1 MRLPS
6 TDSDSPVEVQTPVQP
21 KPRAPWIL
29 LLPLLLGA
37 GIVWQQTR
45 DTSQPDDTPPPR
57 IHRKP
62 LHKPTPQSLGTPK
75 PALQYSNPTTILV
88 PGDDEKLH
96 EKPFKNDVPAKD
108 DANLNEAYT
117 RWINAVV
124 QATPELF
131 PPGTRVQS
139 VKVGGDAEPA
149 QVSFNQAFAKPEFWN
164 GETKTKMAV
173 YSIVNTLSPV
183 MAGKGRNVPVQI
195 LVDGKRIETLGEF
208 DTSDAIEPD
217 FSLNAAHSSN
227 SDNTSD
233 ANNAVNISGG
243 ANTSTSLNASNPKL
257 DAEGRANP

>member
-1 MRLPS
+1 MRLPL

-45 DTSQPDDTPPPR
+45 DTPQPEDTTPER

-62 LHKPTPQSLGTPK
+62 ISTPTPQATPAITPK
-75 PALQYSNPTTILV
+75 PAIEYSIPDTILV

-96 EKPFKNDVPAKD
+96 EKPFKNDISAKGG
-108 DANLNEAYT
+108 ANLPSVYT

-139 VKVGGDAEPA
+139 VKVGSDAEPA
-149 QVSFNQAFAKPEFWN
+149 QVSFNQAFSKPEFWN

-217 FSLNAAHSSN
+217 FSLNADSLH
-227 SDNTSD
+227 DNA
-233 ANNAVNISGG
+233 ANNVTDSAAKGQD
-243 ANTSTSLNASNPKL
+243 NP
-257 DAEGRANP
+257 

>member
-21 KPRAPWIL
+21 KPRTPWIL

-45 DTSQPDDTPPPR
+45 DTPQPEDTTRER

-62 LHKPTPQSLGTPK
+62 ISTPTPQATPAITPK
-75 PALQYSNPTTILV
+75 PAIEYSIPDTILV

-96 EKPFKNDVPAKD
+96 EKPFKNDVSAKGG
-108 DANLNEAYT
+108 ANLPSVYT

-139 VKVGGDAEPA
+139 VKLGNESEPA
-149 QVSFNQAFAKPEFWN
+149 QVDFNAAFAKSDFWH
-164 GETKTKMAV
+164 GETQTKMAI
-173 YSIVNTLSPV
+173 YAIVNTLSIESIVHALPP
-183 MAGKGRNVPVQI
+183 MQSSRGRDVPVQI
-195 LVDGKRIETLGEF
+195 LVEGKRIETLGEF
-208 DTSDAIEPD
+208 DASDPIKPD
-217 FSLNAAHSSN
+217 FSLNADSLH
-227 SDNTSD
+227 DNA
-233 ANNAVNISGG
+233 ANNVTDSAAKGQD
-243 ANTSTSLNASNPKL
+243 NP
-257 DAEGRANP
+257 

>member
-45 DTSQPDDTPPPR
+45 DTPQPEDTTPER

-62 LHKPTPQSLGTPK
+62 ISTPTPQATPAITPK
-75 PALQYSNPTTILV
+75 PAIEYSIPDTILV

-96 EKPFKNDVPAKD
+96 EKPFKNDVSPKGGT
-108 DANLNEAYT
+108 NLTQAYT
-117 RWINAVV
+117 HWINAVV

-139 VKVGGDAEPA
+139 VKVGSDAEPA

-183 MAGKGRNVPVQI
+183 MAGKGRNVPVRI

-217 FSLNAAHSSN
+217 FSLNADSLH
-227 SDNTSD
+227 DNA
-233 ANNAVNISGG
+233 ANNVTDSAAKGQD
-243 ANTSTSLNASNPKL
+243 NP
-257 DAEGRANP
+257 

>member
-45 DTSQPDDTPPPR
+45 DTSQPDDTPPR

-62 LHKPTPQSLGTPK
+62 LHKPTPQSSGTPK

-96 EKPFKNDVPAKD
+96 EKPFKNDVPAKN
-108 DANLNEAYT
+108 DANLTEAYT
-117 RWINAVV
+117 HWINAVV

-139 VKVGGDAEPA
+139 VKVGSDAEPA

-208 DTSDAIEPD
+208 DTSDPIEPD

-227 SDNTSD
+227 
-233 ANNAVNISGG
+233 ANNTVDA
-243 ANTSTSLNASNPKL
+243 STSLNTANTNPSTEGRSNP
-257 DAEGRANP
+257 